1 MEKVYRLLDWL
12 DMEQA
17 VDWLQDMT
25 STRANSTSLLQLC
38 DAGQCLVYWDCRGVG
53 GDVSIDIGEEEPMY
67 VPATGAGICKV
78 EYPLQLGDISRHGT
92 HVIGLV
98 RMKETGKLIENTD
111 LWVPIEN
118 AVRPPLFKPADI
130 QALAAKMNGEP
141 SPLNAAELNE
151 LELERA
157 ARESA
162 EAEVLELRKWIGDRT
177 LSNMRA
183 MLKDDLPLRAMTE
196 RAETAEKMV
205 AAMDRELKE
214 LRELRQRD
222 AGLFEKMT
230 ERLGAYQ
237 KGEPP
242 ITKTETPVPAPG
254 LTFSRPSNA
263 LIVAHAASCKFWRN
277 FDPERPPLQK
287 QVTAFMIERGVPARQ
302 AAELAIAIK
311 PDDLPKS

>member
-1 MEKVYRLLDWL
+1 MEKVYRLLVWL
-12 DMEQA
+12 DMAQA

-25 STRANSTSLLQLC
+25 NTQLNGITLLQLC
-38 DAGQCLVYWDCRGVG
+38 GAGQCSVYFDCLGLGVELVNEDEW
-53 GDVSIDIGEEEPMY
+53 PPFF
-67 VPATGAGICKV
+67 PATGLGVAKV
-78 EYPLQLGDISRHGT
+78 QRPIQFMDNSWEIELRGPVTVNGTGARIEDGHFVLSHRHDAPGP
-92 HVIGLV
+92 
-98 RMKETGKLIENTD
+98 R
-111 LWVPIEN
+111 
-118 AVRPPLFKPADI
+118 FKPADI

-162 EAEVLELRKWIGDRT
+162 EAGDRT
-177 LSNMRA
+177 LSSMRA
-183 MLKDDLPLRAMTE
+183 MLADSLPLNAMTE

-222 AGLFEKMT
+222 AGLFEIMT

>member
-1 MEKVYRLLDWL
+1 MEKIYRLLDWL
-12 DMEQA
+12 TLEQA
-17 VDWLQDMT
+17 VDWLQDLT
-25 STRANSTSLLQLC
+25 NTQLTESQLSQLC
-38 DAGQCLVYWDCRGVG
+38 EARQCNAYMDVDCLHGWEGNHEVCGNGIHRLLTTSAIKYAQAYKVLDLTFEGPVCLSD
-53 GDVSIDIGEEEPMY
+53 GDMDDSSWGTWQ
-67 VPATGAGICKV
+67 ARV
-78 EYPLQLGDISRHGT
+78 EFPHR
-92 HVIGLV
+92 
-98 RMKETGKLIENTD
+98 K
-111 LWVPIEN
+111 PC
-118 AVRPPLFKPADI
+118 FKPADI
-130 QALAAKMNGEP
+130 QTLAAKINGEP
-141 SPLNAAELNE
+141 RPLNAAELNE